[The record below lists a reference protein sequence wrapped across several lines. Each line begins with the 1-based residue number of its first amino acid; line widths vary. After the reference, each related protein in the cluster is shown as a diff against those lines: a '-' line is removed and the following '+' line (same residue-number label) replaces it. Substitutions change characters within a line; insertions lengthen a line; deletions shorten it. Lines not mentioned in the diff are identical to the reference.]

1 MKKNILVPF
10 DGSGSSLAALNLAI
24 DLAAP
29 LKEKVVVLNIQSKIP
44 KEFIEMLLQ
53 KKVDDS
59 DVLAYKQQM
68 FEQNTAPARGILT
81 VSGVAYDFKMRIG
94 IAKDQICQEATEG
107 NYRMIVMGSRG
118 MNPILGGVLGSVSYG
133 VLNNATCPVTIVP
146 DASLTSGN
154 L

>member
-10 DGSGSSLAALNLAI
+10 DGSGSSLAALKLAI

-29 LKEKVVVLNIQSKIP
+29 LKEMVVVLNIQSKIP

-53 KKVDDS
+53 KKVDDK

-68 FEQNTAPARGILT
+68 FEQNTAPARSILT
-81 VSGVAYDFKMRIG
+81 VSGVAHEFKMRIG
-94 IAKDQICQEATEG
+94 VAKEQICQEAAEG
-107 NYRMIVMGSRG
+107 HYRMIVMGSRG

-133 VLNNATCPVTIVP
+133 VLNSAACPVTIVP
-146 DASLTSGN
+146 EASLTSGN